1 MQPTPPFSLEQ
12 LCDATGVK
20 ERTIRSWIKE
30 GVLPAARGRGRGAYY
45 GQDHMDRLLFIRR
58 LREVTGSRLPL
69 PMLRDIFDRLA
80 AGDDPEVV
88 HRVAQGDESLSVA
101 GLTGPSGLVAEATR
115 VHDVGLGRPSQ
126 AISFEMD
133 DLEAVV
139 EAPPAFHA
147 APVPAQASMPRLP
160 RPGSAGAP
168 WTTIQVSEDVEL
180 RLRGD
185 EPERVAWLA
194 RLARK
199 LRTWIR
205 EDET

>member
-58 LREVTGSRLPL
+58 LREATGSRLPL

-80 AGDDPEVV
+80 TGGDPEVV
-88 HRVAQGDESLSVA
+88 HRVAQGEETLSVA
-101 GLTGPSGLVAEATR
+101 GLTGPSGLVAETTR
-115 VHDVGLGRPSQ
+115 SHDVAMGRPDQ
-126 AISFEMD
+126 ALSFDLD
-133 DLEAVV
+133 DVEAVA
-139 EAPPAFHA
+139 EPPAAFHA
-147 APVPAQASMPRLP
+147 APARAQKSMVRRP
-160 RPGSAGAP
+160 RPEPEDTP

-180 RLRGD
+180 RLRSD

-199 LRTWIR
+199 LRNWIR
-205 EDET
+205 EDEM

>member
-1 MQPTPPFSLEQ
+1 
-12 LCDATGVK
+12 
-20 ERTIRSWIKE
+20 
-30 GVLPAARGRGRGAYY
+30 
-45 GQDHMDRLLFIRR
+45 MDRLLFIRR
-58 LREVTGSRLPL
+58 LREATGSRLPL

-80 AGDDPEVV
+80 ASGDPGVM
-88 HRVAQGDESLSVA
+88 HRVAQGDESLTVA

-115 VHDVGLGRPSQ
+115 FHDVGLGRPSQ
-126 AISFEMD
+126 AIPPEMD
-133 DLEAVV
+133 DLDSVV
-139 EAPPAFHA
+139 EATMAYHA
-147 APVPAQASMPRLP
+147 APVHAQATHARLP
-160 RPGSAGAP
+160 PPASEGAP